1 MFRKGKKLAL
11 IELKGI
17 KKVFKQGELTVEVL
31 KGIDLTI
38 EKGEFVAIM
47 GPSGSG
53 KSTLMYIM
61 GCLDRP
67 TEGKYYLN
75 GIDVFSL
82 KDEELS
88 KLRAK
93 FIGFVFQSFYLIPY
107 LNVLD
112 NVLVP
117 VDYLP
122 KEEKKKRFREKSPEE
137 KAKELLKRL
146 GMGERLKFKPAE
158 LSGGQKQRVA
168 IARALINSPE
178 VILADEPTG
187 QLDSASGKAVMETF
201 KELHSEGKTVIVVTH
216 DPAVASYADRVIKI
230 RDGKI
235 EE

>member
-1 MFRKGKKLAL
+1 MAL

-17 KKVFKQGELTVEVL
+17 KKVFRQGDLKVEVL
-31 KGIDLTI
+31 KGIDLTV
-38 EKGEFVAIM
+38 ERGEFVAIM

-82 KDEELS
+82 PDEELS
-88 KLRAK
+88 KLRAR

-117 VDYLP
+117 VEYLP
-122 KEEKKKRFREKSPEE
+122 KEERKKRFRDKNPEE
-137 KAKELLKRL
+137 KAKELLKKL
-146 GMGERLKFKPAE
+146 GMAERMGFKPAE

-187 QLDSASGKAVMETF
+187 QLDSASGRAVMEIF
-201 KELHSEGKTVIVVTH
+201 SQLHREGKTVIVVTH
-216 DPAVASYADRVIKI
+216 DPAVASYAGRVIKI